1 MDKFIKI
8 KDILC
13 RIFLSNGV
21 KSFFITFYLF
31 ITPIILF
38 AMFLLSLSEQ
48 NSTLFYGSII
58 GYCVLHELTRR
69 FISKRL
75 GRKKKI
81 EELEKEIAQLK
92 SQKDNNN
99 QKNQNNQRSQ
109 RKSKKKS
116 TTHALEGTGFERTYG
131 WLVSVL
137 RALRYIWIH
146 RYQRILLSSS
156 ALRIYVKHCCL
167 GRQSAYTIKTIY
179 NIDEENLPYAELT
192 SLHMWMAYPI
202 IWVIAINLWSRKETS
217 SWQMYICWIWT
228 ETHSCPVMMVN
239 SFVYY

>member
-131 WLVSVL
+131 
-137 RALRYIWIH
+137 
-146 RYQRILLSSS
+146 
-156 ALRIYVKHCCL
+156 
-167 GRQSAYTIKTIY
+167 
-179 NIDEENLPYAELT
+179 
-192 SLHMWMAYPI
+192 
-202 IWVIAINLWSRKETS
+202 
-217 SWQMYICWIWT
+217 
-228 ETHSCPVMMVN
+228 
-239 SFVYY
+239 